1 MQSVP
6 DEAKGIGNSTT
17 LAEDAVTYEEAE
29 KVLKN
34 LAESVGIRLKKA
46 GKKAGMLSVEIR
58 YFDFRNASHQM
69 RWKSRPHSRSY
80 CLKRRGNYFR
90 SYGAESR

>member
-1 MQSVP
+1 MIKCSLYRMRQ
-6 DEAKGIGNSTT
+6 KGIGNSTT

-46 GKKAGMLSVEIR
+46 GKKS
-58 YFDFRNASHQM
+58 RNAQCGD
-69 RWKSRPHSRSY
+69 PV
-80 CLKRRGNYFR
+80 F
-90 SYGAESR
+90 